1 LIFFLFLIFA
11 ALLFVDYVP
20 ERIAS
25 DRRTAEAALILEEP
39 VDGVEGYKLFSSVD
53 LADADFQKSERRVLL
68 IDLKKDWKELER
80 LVKENQV
87 VILTGIPPETPEEV
101 AQLLDE
107 NQVLSGYIEFDER
120 GAFVQEVMKH
130 RKYPSL
136 VFRVHLLKPK
146 EYPNYDL
153 DSAVIRYIR
162 AVRERKVDALL
173 FMEGKSETL
182 DYSQLVK
189 SVKAELEKE
198 KLLGEEIV
206 PVLYD
211 VANSKILARTTG
223 FFAIASW
230 NPFLAIGYLIVLLI
244 SSTLSLTYLAV
255 VGEIALFVV
264 IIRLSSRIRSVFI
277 TVLLF
282 FLASLGL
289 GLAINAQMTSPAY
302 QNGIEL
308 FRGVKLSLIA
318 LPAIIFFLGFFRRRE
333 KKLNITD
340 TLLLVLAVLAG
351 IYYLLRSGNYSF
363 VLSVERTLRDVLD
376 KYLVVRP
383 RFKELLGYPFLIFA
397 ANTGFTNTGKLGAVL
412 PTLGS
417 VAFVSVVNTFCH
429 ATAPLWTILL
439 RSVYGFIFGSAIGFV
454 FLFISKLSKKGL
466 SESSE
471 EIEDELNEVP
481 SKESKKA

>member
-1 LIFFLFLIFA
+1 
-11 ALLFVDYVP
+11 
-20 ERIAS
+20 
-25 DRRTAEAALILEEP
+25 
-39 VDGVEGYKLFSSVD
+39 
-53 LADADFQKSERRVLL
+53 
-68 IDLKKDWKELER
+68 
-80 LVKENQV
+80 
-87 VILTGIPPETPEEV
+87 
-101 AQLLDE
+101 
-107 NQVLSGYIEFDER
+107 
-120 GAFVQEVMKH
+120 
-130 RKYPSL
+130 
-136 VFRVHLLKPK
+136 
-146 EYPNYDL
+146 
-153 DSAVIRYIR
+153 
-162 AVRERKVDALL
+162 
-173 FMEGKSETL
+173 MEGKSETL

-340 TLLLVLAVLAG
+340 MLLLVLAVLAG

-363 VLSVERTLRDVLD
+363 VLSVERTLRDILD

-383 RFKELLGYPFLIFA
+383 RFKELIGYPFLIFA

-454 FLFISKLSKKGL
+454 FLFISKFSKKRL

-481 SKESKKA
+481 SKKSKKT

>member
-1 LIFFLFLIFA
+1 MIFA

-20 ERIAS
+20 ERIAF
-25 DRRTAEAALILEEP
+25 DRRTAEAALILEKP
-39 VDGVEGYKLFSSVD
+39 VDGVEGYTLVSSTD
-53 LADADFQKSERRVLL
+53 LANADLRKNGRTVLL
-68 IDLKKDWKELER
+68 IDLKKDWKDLER
-80 LVKENQV
+80 LVKENQI
-87 VILTGIPPETPEEV
+87 VILTGIPPKTPEEV
-101 AQLLDE
+101 AQLLDK
-107 NQVLSGYIEFDER
+107 NQVLSGYMEFDER
-120 GAFVQEVMKH
+120 GAFVREMIKY

-182 DYSQLVK
+182 DYNQLVK

-198 KLLGEEIV
+198 RLLGEEIA

-211 VANSKILARTTG
+211 VANSKFLARTAG

-230 NPFLAIGYLIVLLI
+230 NLFLAIGYLIVLLI
-244 SSTLSLTYLAV
+244 SSPLSLTYLAV

-264 IIRLSSRIRSVFI
+264 IIRLSRRLQSVFI
-277 TVLLF
+277 TLLLF

-289 GLAINAQMTSPAY
+289 GLAINAQLTSPAY

-308 FRGVKLSLIA
+308 FRGVKLSLVV

-333 KKLNITD
+333 KRFNITD
-340 TLLLVLAVLAG
+340 VLLLVFVVLAG

-363 VLSVERTLRDVLD
+363 VLSVERDLRDALD

-383 RFKELLGYPFLIFA
+383 RFKELIGYPFLIFA
-397 ANTGFTNTGKLGAVL
+397 VDTGFASTGRFGAVL

-439 RSVYGFIFGSAIGFV
+439 RSVYGFIFGGAIGF
-454 FLFISKLSKKGL
+454 LLLLISKFSRKRL

-471 EIEDELNEVP
+471 EVVDELNKVP
-481 SKESKKA
+481 SKESKEM